1 MGTAG
6 TAGGGGGAHPGF
18 YPTGG
23 KVKHPPA
30 GPCPKQREPGADQ
43 PLSSPSTCPHAAA
56 KAVPAGGPCRSA
68 VPADT
73 LAQKTWLSV
82 RDERATR
89 EPFREGCAR
98 RPAWR
103 LGEVGGGELERLSW
117 RQVQRVPAAPW
128 RGSFLPPS
136 LPPLFLPSLF
146 SSFPSSRLPF
156 SLIPAQSP
164 SCHPDSNP
172 SPPPTVT
179 CKPKDKTRPPS
190 VTCGPPKRPHGPPR
204 SRPEPS
210 RALSRLLPHP
220 RASERPR
227 RQLLLLWGPQ
237 AEALPGRPQTARLGG
252 SGVNAS
258 YSHSGAAAGSRG
270 SSGLPPAPIQRAWVA
285 VGDKQGFLGT
295 QRGRGGHVVLAQGSQ
310 GNVGPLS
317 VATLEMDAEK
327 RVQQESRVCFKI

>member
-30 GPCPKQREPGADQ
+30 GPCPKQRESGADQ

-164 SCHPDSNP
+164 SCHPDSSP

-190 VTCGPPKRPHGPPR
+190 LPAGPQSGPKVRLGHGRSPGAHSAASCLIPAHLSGPGGSCSFYGAR
-204 SRPEPS
+204 RQKHCQGVPSPLAWAAAASMPAIHTQGPLLGPGGVVASRPPPS
-210 RALSRLLPHP
+210 T
-220 RASERPR
+220 
-227 RQLLLLWGPQ
+227 GP
-237 AEALPGRPQTARLGG
+237 GWR
-252 SGVNAS
+252 
-258 YSHSGAAAGSRG
+258 
-270 SSGLPPAPIQRAWVA
+270 
-285 VGDKQGFLGT
+285 
-295 QRGRGGHVVLAQGSQ
+295 
-310 GNVGPLS
+310 
-317 VATLEMDAEK
+317 
-327 RVQQESRVCFKI
+327 